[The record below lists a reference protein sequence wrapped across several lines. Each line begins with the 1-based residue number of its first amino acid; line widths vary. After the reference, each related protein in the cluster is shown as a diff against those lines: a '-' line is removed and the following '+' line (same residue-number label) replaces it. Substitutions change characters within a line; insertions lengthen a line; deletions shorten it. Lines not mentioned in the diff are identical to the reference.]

1 VPAPKRGEIVRQIG
15 DELRKHLED
24 LGALVSLE
32 VGKITQEGIG
42 EVQEFVDVCDYAVGL
57 SRSFSGQIFPSERA
71 STSHLSPP
79 PLHSIVCCCSTHALR
94 VVVMM
99 VHHHFIYIGPNHYM
113 LEQWNPIG
121 TTGIITAFNFPVAVM
136 GTN

>member
-1 VPAPKRGEIVRQIG
+1 MLKSIDIILILIYSFKSKINEQVPAPKRGEIVRQIG

-71 STSHLSPP
+71 STSHLFSPFP
-79 PLHSIVCCCSTHALR
+79 FTALCAAVRLTRR
-94 VVVMM
+94 VHCVSR
-99 VHHHFIYIGPNHYM
+99 
-113 LEQWNPIG
+113 
-121 TTGIITAFNFPVAVM
+121 
-136 GTN
+136 

>member
-1 VPAPKRGEIVRQIG
+1 MPAPKRGEIVRQIG

-71 STSHLSPP
+71 SASHLFSLPLPP
-79 PLHSIVCCCSTHALR
+79 SQRCVLLFDSLAVSTACRGGDGVVPLLCCVYRPEPLHA
-94 VVVMM
+94 
-99 VHHHFIYIGPNHYM
+99 
-113 LEQWNPIG
+113 
-121 TTGIITAFNFPVAVM
+121 
-136 GTN
+136 